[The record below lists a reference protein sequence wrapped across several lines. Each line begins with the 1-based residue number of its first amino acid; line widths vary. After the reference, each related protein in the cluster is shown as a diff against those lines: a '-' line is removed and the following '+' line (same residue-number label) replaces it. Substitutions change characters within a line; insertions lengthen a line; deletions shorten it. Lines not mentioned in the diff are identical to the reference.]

1 MSTSTV
7 SQPDWGSSHSEPL
20 RRRDGILA
28 EESFEKALVLER
40 KRSERSRDPFI
51 LVCVDVSRLRGET
64 GQVDP
69 VLRDSLFSL
78 LLCSFRETDIVGWYR
93 RDHTAA
99 AILTELGDGATPDI
113 VQLILGKVRHCL
125 SCRLPEDIISKVSLS
140 AFRFPDN
147 HRGELPDELREVL
160 FPDLGD
166 GETARRGANAT
177 KRGLD
182 FALSLVLLILLSPL
196 LLVIALAIKL
206 TSKGPIL
213 FRQER
218 LGQFG
223 KPFQFLKFRS
233 MYLNTDDS
241 IHEKYIEEFIGNGK
255 ATRSDA
261 NGKPLFKLVE
271 DPRVTPVGRI
281 LRKTSLDE
289 LPQFINVFRGEM
301 SLVGP
306 RPPIRYELKS
316 YDVWHRRRILEVRP
330 GITGLWQV
338 YGRSRT
344 TFDEMVRM
352 DLQYARNWSVWLD
365 LKLLFWT
372 PVAVLRGDGA
382 G

>member
-1 MSTSTV
+1 MSTSAV
-7 SQPDWGSSHSEPL
+7 IEPEWGSDHQENLL
-20 RRRDGILA
+20 RHNRILS

-51 LVCVDVSRLRGET
+51 LVNIDVSRLRDGT

-69 VLRDSLFSL
+69 AFQDVLFSL
-78 LLCSFRETDIVGWYR
+78 MLCTFRETDIVGWYH

-99 AILTELGDGATPDI
+99 AILTELGDGRKLDVLSI
-113 VQLILGKVRHCL
+113 VLAKVRHCL
-125 SCRLPEDIISKVSLS
+125 NCHLPDDVAHKVSVS
-140 AFRFPDN
+140 AVRFPDN
-147 HRGELPDELREVL
+147 FRGELSDEVL
-160 FPDLGD
+160 DVLYPDLAG
-166 GETARRGANAT
+166 GETARRSAGAL
-177 KRGLD
+177 KRGIDLT
-182 FALSLVLLILLSPL
+182 LSLILLLMLSPL
-196 LLVIALAIKL
+196 LLLIAVAIKL

-233 MYLNTDDS
+233 MYINTDNS
-241 IHEKYIEEFIGNGK
+241 IHEKYIQEFIGNGK
-255 ATRSDA
+255 ATKTDV

-281 LRKTSLDE
+281 LRKLSLDE
-289 LPQFINVFRGEM
+289 LPQFFNVARGEM

-306 RPPIRYELKS
+306 RPPIRYELKN

-330 GITGLWQV
+330 GITGMWQV

-352 DLQYARNWSVWLD
+352 DLRYARTWSLWLD
-365 LKLLFWT
+365 LKLLCQT
-372 PVAVLRGDGA
+372 PAAVLRGDGA
-382 G
+382 V

>member
-7 SQPDWGSSHSEPL
+7 SKPEWGAAHPENLL
-20 RRRDGILA
+20 RHDGILS

-51 LVCVDVSRLRGET
+51 LVCIDVSLLRGET

-78 LLCSFRETDIVGWYR
+78 MLCTFRETDIVGWYR

-99 AILTELGDGATPDI
+99 ALLTELGDGAMSEVPSI
-113 VQLILGKVRHCL
+113 ILGKVRHCL
-125 SCRLPEDIISKVSLS
+125 DCRLPEDVAEKVTVS
-140 AFRFPDN
+140 AVSFPDN
-147 HRGELPDELREVL
+147 HRGELPDDLREVL
-160 FPDLGD
+160 YPDLGD
-166 GETARRGANAT
+166 GETARKGAAAL

-182 FALSLVLLILLSPL
+182 FTLSLSLLIVLSPL
-196 LLVIALAIKL
+196 LLLIALAIKL
-206 TSKGPIL
+206 TSKGPVL

-241 IHEKYIEEFIGNGK
+241 IHEKYVEQFISNGK
-255 ATRSDA
+255 ATRADA

-281 LRKTSLDE
+281 LRKLSLDE
-289 LPQFINVFRGEM
+289 LPQFVNVLRGEM

-316 YDVWHRRRILEVRP
+316 YDIWHRRRILEVKP
-330 GITGLWQV
+330 GITGMWQV

-382 G
+382 V